1 MYSFKLLLA
10 IDRNWGKNLHKLESS
25 FLIPDLSFLYSL
37 LSIPAVN
44 PLYIPVMALLAEL
57 IQNPYALQG
66 LGIAFLAVLVS
77 VFWQDL
83 ADEIPYSRI
92 PLVGKNGLDIF
103 NNKAR
108 ARFTSNAR
116 GLIQEGFSKVRQHSS
131 EIITRTRKDNRYR
144 GGTFSKS
151 SPP

>member
-1 MYSFKLLLA
+1 
-10 IDRNWGKNLHKLESS
+10 
-25 FLIPDLSFLYSL
+25 
-37 LSIPAVN
+37 
-44 PLYIPVMALLAEL
+44 MALLAEL
-57 IQNPYALQG
+57 IQSPYALQG

-92 PLVGKNGLDIF
+92 PLVGKNGMDIF

-116 GLIQEGFSKVRQHSS
+116 ELIVEGFSKVRNVAQ
-131 EIITRTRKDNRYR
+131 ELLLELMKFDEYR
-144 GGTFSKS
+144 GGTSSKS

>member
-1 MYSFKLLLA
+1 
-10 IDRNWGKNLHKLESS
+10 
-25 FLIPDLSFLYSL
+25 
-37 LSIPAVN
+37 
-44 PLYIPVMALLAEL
+44 MALLAEL
-57 IQNPYALQG
+57 IQSPYALQG

-83 ADEIPYSRI
+83 ADEIPYSQI
-92 PLVGKNGLDIF
+92 PLVGKNGMDIF

-116 GLIQEGFSKVRQHSS
+116 ELIVEGFSKVRNIAQESLL
-131 EIITRTRKDNRYR
+131 ELRKFNEYR
-144 GGTFSKS
+144 GGTSSKS

>member
-1 MYSFKLLLA
+1 
-10 IDRNWGKNLHKLESS
+10 
-25 FLIPDLSFLYSL
+25 
-37 LSIPAVN
+37 
-44 PLYIPVMALLAEL
+44 MALLAEL
-57 IQNPYALQG
+57 IQSPHALQG
-66 LGIAFLAVLVS
+66 LGIAILAVLVS

-116 GLIQEGFSKVRQHSS
+116 ELIREGFSKVGQHSS
-131 EIITRTRKDNRYR
+131 EIISRTRKDNRYR
-144 GGTFSKS
+144 EGIFSKS

>member
-1 MYSFKLLLA
+1 
-10 IDRNWGKNLHKLESS
+10 
-25 FLIPDLSFLYSL
+25 
-37 LSIPAVN
+37 
-44 PLYIPVMALLAEL
+44 MALLAEL
-57 IQNPYALQG
+57 IQSPYALQG

-92 PLVGKNGLDIF
+92 PLVGKNGMDIF

-116 GLIQEGFSKVRQHSS
+116 ELIVEGFSKVRNIAQESLL
-131 EIITRTRKDNRYR
+131 ELRKFNEYR
-144 GGTFSKS
+144 GGTSSKS